1 MLADV
6 SPSRNVDWK
15 KGLVRFCGPIER
27 EIVMVAPLF
36 LADFAGKL
44 FVESINFAPLIETG

>member
-15 KGLVRFCGPIER
+15 KGLFRFCGPIER
-27 EIVMVAPLF
+27 EIVMVASLF
-36 LADFAGKL
+36 FDFAGKL
-44 FVESINFAPLIETG
+44 FVESIKFAPLIETG